1 MSDDIVSKW
10 SARWEEMGVFSFH
23 HDDESR
29 RLFVIDPPP
38 PFTDGAL
45 HMGQAYWVS
54 YIDALARYKRMRGF
68 NVLYPVGWDMQGFP
82 SEIATEKKYGK
93 SLSRDE
99 FYAKCAELS
108 QQNLDTMKKQMLSLG
123 ASFDQSLEY
132 KTLSESYR
140 RKVQLALLTL
150 FRKGMVYRMKH
161 SVSWCTNC
169 VTAISREEIEETEE
183 SSTLNTLKFEVGSES
198 IDISTTRPEMLHAC
212 VAVAVNPDDERYS
225 KLVGKKATVPIYG
238 RKVPVIADPIVDKGF
253 GTGAEMVC
261 TFGDKNDVLLYHKH
275 GLDLVEAIDER
286 GKLRNSGELDG
297 MSLKD
302 ARAKILEKLKEK
314 KLLIET
320 KPIMHQVKKH
330 DRCSTKVEL
339 LSSTQW
345 FIKTKDFS
353 DKIIE
358 SGKSIRWD
366 PEFAVQRI
374 IDWAQFIEWDWNI
387 SRNRIFGTPIPFWYC
402 GDCGEVIA
410 PEEADLPVN
419 PALEKAKV
427 QKCPSCGSESIIGE
441 QATCDNWVDSAITP
455 LIIAGWPDDKNLFE
469 KAYPSTVRIQG
480 SDIVRTWA
488 FYTIFMNWALVGQK
502 PIENMLINGMVLGPD
517 GSEMHKSL
525 GNSIYPEEVLSK
537 YSTDVLRLWVATSGS
552 VGKDKRFSYEEIDK
566 AKAFIT
572 KLENSAKFVMKAAP
586 KAIEEQ
592 PHKGMGIFDVWI
604 LNRLNM
610 SIKSATDAYDS
621 LNLYAAS
628 TKLIDFYWHD
638 FCDYYIENVKHR
650 VSDPEKGESARA
662 AAYTLRHVLSTF
674 LQLISPIIPF
684 TAEEI
689 NERLGNES
697 LMAQQMPKYAEKKSG
712 SDYVINGVVFSS
724 AIVDIDYEDAGTML
738 NNVIGEVRKQKAAAR
753 IALNKPISSIHIN
766 VPEAY
771 YNVVKGY
778 SAELGKICKTEKVS
792 VSVSES
798 YSVAI
803 NI

>member
-1 MSDDIVSKW
+1 
-10 SARWEEMGVFSFH
+10 MGIFSFH
-23 HDDESR
+23 HEDESR

-68 NVLYPVGWDMQGFP
+68 NVLFPVGWDMQGFP

-93 SLSRDE
+93 SLQRDE

-108 QQNLDTMKKQMLSLG
+108 QQNLEVMKKQMLSLG

-140 RKVQLALLTL
+140 RKVQFALLTL
-150 FRKGMVYRMKH
+150 FKKGMTYRMKH

-169 VTAISREEIEETEE
+169 VTSISREEIEEREE
-183 SSTLNTLKFEVGSES
+183 SSTLNTIAFEVGSES
-198 IDISTTRPEMLHAC
+198 INISTTRPEMLHAC

-225 KLVGKKATVPIYG
+225 KLVGKKAVVPIYG
-238 RKVPVIADPIVDKGF
+238 RKVPVIADQIVDKGF

-275 GLDLVEAIDER
+275 GLELVEAIDEH
-286 GKLRNSGELDG
+286 GKLKNSGELDG

-302 ARAKILEKLKEK
+302 ARAKVLEKLKEK

-320 KPIMHQVKKH
+320 TAIKHQVKKH
-330 DRCSTKVEL
+330 DRCSTNVEL

-358 SGKSIRWD
+358 SGKSITWD
-366 PEFAVQRI
+366 PDFAVQRL

-402 GDCGEVIA
+402 ADCGEVIA
-410 PEEADLPVN
+410 PEESDLPVN

-427 QKCPSCGSESIIGE
+427 QKCPKCGSESIVGE

-469 KAYPSTVRIQG
+469 RAYPSTVRIQG

-517 GSEMHKSL
+517 GTEMHKSL

-537 YSTDVLRLWVATSGS
+537 YGTDVLRLWVAMSGS
-552 VGKDKRFSYEEIDK
+552 IGKDKRFSYEEVDK

-572 KLENSAKFVMKAAP
+572 KLKNSAKFVIKAAP
-586 KAIEEQ
+586 AAIEEQ
-592 PHKGMGIFDVWI
+592 PHKGMGIFDVWV

-610 SIKSATDAYDS
+610 AIKSATEAYDS
-621 LNLYAAS
+621 FNLYAAS
-628 TKLIDFYWHD
+628 SKLMDFYWHD

-650 VSDPEKGESARA
+650 VPEPEKGESAKA

-684 TAEEI
+684 VAEEI
-689 NERLGNES
+689 NETLGNES

-712 SDYVINGVVFSS
+712 ADYVINGVVFSS

-738 NNVIGEVRKQKAAAR
+738 NNVIGEVRKQKAASR
-753 IALNKPISSIHIN
+753 IALNKQISSIHIN

-778 SAELGKICKTEKVS
+778 SAELGKICKAEKVS

>member
-1 MSDDIVSKW
+1 
-10 SARWEEMGVFSFH
+10 MGIFSFH
-23 HDDESR
+23 HEDESR

-68 NVLYPVGWDMQGFP
+68 NVLFPVGWDMQGFP

-93 SLSRDE
+93 SLQRDE

-108 QQNLDTMKKQMLSLG
+108 QQNLEVMKKQMLSLG

-140 RKVQLALLTL
+140 RKVQFALLTL
-150 FRKGMVYRMKH
+150 FKKGMTYRMKH

-169 VTAISREEIEETEE
+169 VTSISREEIEEREE
-183 SSTLNTLKFEVGSES
+183 SSTLNTIAFEVGSES
-198 IDISTTRPEMLHAC
+198 INISTTRPELLHAC

-225 KLVGKKATVPIYG
+225 KLVGKKAVVPIYG
-238 RKVPVIADPIVDKGF
+238 RKVPVIADQIVDKGF

-275 GLDLVEAIDER
+275 GLELVEAIDEH
-286 GKLRNSGELDG
+286 GKLKNSGELDG

-302 ARAKILEKLKEK
+302 ARVKVLEKLKEK

-320 KPIMHQVKKH
+320 TAIKHQVKKH
-330 DRCSTKVEL
+330 DRCSTNVEL

-358 SGKSIRWD
+358 SGKSITWD
-366 PEFAVQRI
+366 PDFAVQRL

-402 GDCGEVIA
+402 ADCGEVIA
-410 PEEADLPVN
+410 PEESDLPVN

-427 QKCPSCGSESIIGE
+427 QKCPKCGSESIVGE

-469 KAYPSTVRIQG
+469 RAYPSTVRIQG

-517 GSEMHKSL
+517 GTEMHKSL

-537 YSTDVLRLWVATSGS
+537 YGTDVLRLWVAMSGS
-552 VGKDKRFSYEEIDK
+552 IGKDKRFSYEEVDK

-572 KLENSAKFVMKAAP
+572 KLKNSAKFVIKAAP
-586 KAIEEQ
+586 AAIEEQ
-592 PHKGMGIFDVWI
+592 PHKGMGIFDVWV

-610 SIKSATDAYDS
+610 AIKSATEAYDS
-621 LNLYAAS
+621 FNLYAAS
-628 TKLIDFYWHD
+628 SKLMDFYWHD

-650 VSDPEKGESARA
+650 VPEPEKGESAKA

-684 TAEEI
+684 VAEEI
-689 NERLGNES
+689 NETLGNES

-712 SDYVINGVVFSS
+712 ADYVINGVVFSS

-738 NNVIGEVRKQKAAAR
+738 NNVIGEVRKQKAASR
-753 IALNKPISSIHIN
+753 IALNKQISSIHIN

-778 SAELGKICKTEKVS
+778 SAELGKICKAEKVS